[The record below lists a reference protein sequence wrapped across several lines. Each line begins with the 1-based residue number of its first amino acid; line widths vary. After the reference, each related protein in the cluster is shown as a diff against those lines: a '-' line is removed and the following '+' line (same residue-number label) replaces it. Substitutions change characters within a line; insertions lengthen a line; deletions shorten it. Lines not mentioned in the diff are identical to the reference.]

1 MASAEID
8 EVTQLEQQVA
18 ALREQLA
25 HMQRLTALG
34 ELVSTTTHEF
44 NNVLTTILNYAKMGL
59 RHKDEPTRDKAFDKI
74 FAAAQRAT
82 KITTGILGFA
92 RNRSAGLEPTELS
105 RIVEDS
111 MTLLE
116 REMTKYKI
124 HVEVKVEPTPT
135 VLANGNQIQQVL
147 LNLLI
152 NARQAMPNGGQV
164 LLKLAPDTTNNMV
177 DLIVRDNG
185 CGIPQDKL
193 RRIFEPFF
201 TTKDGPDASG
211 KGGTGLGLSMCR
223 DIIEAHHGRIRVESS
238 VGKGTCFTIKLPVAG
253 G

>member
-1 MASAEID
+1 
-8 EVTQLEQQVA
+8 
-18 ALREQLA
+18 
-25 HMQRLTALG
+25 
-34 ELVSTTTHEF
+34 
-44 NNVLTTILNYAKMGL
+44 
-59 RHKDEPTRDKAFDKI
+59 
-74 FAAAQRAT
+74 
-82 KITTGILGFA
+82 
-92 RNRSAGLEPTELS
+92 
-105 RIVEDS
+105 
-111 MTLLE
+111 
-116 REMTKYKI
+116 
-124 HVEVKVEPTPT
+124 
-135 VLANGNQIQQVL
+135 
-147 LNLLI
+147 
-152 NARQAMPNGGQV
+152 
-164 LLKLAPDTTNNMV
+164 LKLAPDTTNNMV